1 MAMIRMLKGQGNQ
14 REFPLDV
21 NPENEL
27 SQWIIGRDA
36 QHCNLVLLPRTVS
49 RTHARVYFKEGE
61 FFIEDLESKAGTV
74 LNGGTLT
81 PHVPRRL
88 KHRDLI
94 NICDHIFSFIDMDRA
109 PDGGSSTEGII
120 IQEDEDTSQ
129 TSIVSSLESRID
141 SMTNRSDANAMG
153 KLAAFIRLNQ
163 DLRNSVS
170 LDALLDK
177 ALDSL
182 LAMFANARRVVILLQ
197 GDQASILPRSVARFR
212 RSDQRENVSLNRML
226 LENVMA
232 SGQAVSAA
240 DGMILCVPI
249 LNGREQPVGIIQ
261 LDADPFDGPFATD
274 ELDLLL
280 TAAMQVSFA
289 AENAMLYEAVMR
301 ERSLELELGFAHEMQ
316 ISLLPSARP
325 NIPGYEFWDYYAPAK
340 QVGGDYFDYRLLR
353 DDRLAL
359 LLGDVSGK
367 GVPAALLMAKV
378 STEFSV
384 FLTHDIPPVEVVSTV
399 NKRFAQRSAEN
410 AFMTMV
416 LVILDWKT
424 HRLQLVNAGHLR
436 PLLRRASGE
445 VLEIGNDTSGL
456 PLGIEPQFEYQVAE
470 YDLRPGDTLLMVT
483 DGVTEAENRQGDLY
497 GWKRLIEKYRQCEG
511 SAFDI
516 VQSILSDTGRF
527 IGDNDQKDDTCLVC
541 VQRCL

>member
-1 MAMIRMLKGQGNQ
+1 MAMIRMLKGQGTQ
-14 REFPLDV
+14 RQLPLDV
-21 NPENEL
+21 DPQNETN
-27 SQWIIGRDA
+27 QWIIGRDA

-49 RTHARVYFKEGE
+49 RSHARVYFKDGG

-94 NICDHIFSFIDMDRA
+94 NICDHIFSFIDSDSDA
-109 PDGGSSTEGII
+109 DGRSSTEGVL
-120 IQEDEDTSQ
+120 IQEEDTGQ
-129 TSIVSSLESRID
+129 TSIVSSLESHID

-153 KLAAFIRLNQ
+153 KLAAFLRLNR
-163 DLRNSVS
+163 DLRNTVS
-170 LDALLDK
+170 LDRLLEK
-177 ALDSL
+177 VLDSL
-182 LAMFANARRVVILLQ
+182 LAMFAGARRVVIILQ
-197 GDQASILPRSVARFR
+197 GDQGSVLPRSVARFR
-212 RSDQRENVSLNRML
+212 HPDQRRKVSLNRTL

-232 SGQAVSAA
+232 SGQAVAAA

-249 LNGREQPVGIIQ
+249 LDGHEKPVGVIQ
-261 LDADPFDGPFATD
+261 LDADPIDGPFAGD

-280 TAAMQVSFA
+280 TAALQVSFA
-289 AENAMLYEAVMR
+289 LENAMFHEAAIR
-301 ERSLELELGFAHEMQ
+301 ERSLEMELGFAHEIQ
-316 ISLLPSARP
+316 ISLLPAERP

-340 QVGGDYFDYRLLR
+340 QVGGDYYDYRQLR
-353 DDRLAL
+353 DNRLAL

-367 GVPAALLMAKV
+367 GVPAALLMAKA

-384 FLTHDIPPVEVVSTV
+384 FLTHDLQPVEVVSIV
-399 NKRFAQRSAEN
+399 NKRFVQRSAES

-416 LVILDWKT
+416 LVILDWTT

-436 PLLRRASGE
+436 PLLRRANGQ

-456 PLGIEPQFEYQVAE
+456 PLGIESQFVYQVSE
-470 YDLRPGDTLLMVT
+470 YDLEPGDTLLMVT
-483 DGVTEAENRQGDLY
+483 DGITEAQNRQGDLY
-497 GWKRLIEKYRQCEG
+497 GWKRLVDKYSQCEG
-511 SAFDI
+511 GAFDI
-516 VQSILSDTGRF
+516 AQMIVSDTGRF
-527 IGDNDQKDDTCLVC
+527 VGDNDQKDDTCLVC